1 MIVSFVDATTED
13 LYHGVR
19 NARTRKLPT
28 DVVARAKS
36 KLDRLAAAT
45 QVTDML
51 MPPSNRLHKLEGDLA
66 DFWSVSV
73 NDQWRIIFKW
83 TDAGP
88 AEVRFTD
95 YH

>member
-1 MIVSFVDATTED
+1 VIVSFVDATTED

>member
-1 MIVSFVDATTED
+1 MIVSFADATTED
-13 LYHGVR
+13 LYNGAR

-28 DVVARAKS
+28 DVLARARS
-36 KLDRLAAAT
+36 KLDRLAAAI
-45 QVTDML
+45 QVSDMQ
-51 MPPSNRLHKLEGDLA
+51 MPPSNRLHKLEGHLSE
-66 DFWSVSV
+66 FWSVSV
-73 NDQWRIIFKW
+73 NDQWRIIFEW